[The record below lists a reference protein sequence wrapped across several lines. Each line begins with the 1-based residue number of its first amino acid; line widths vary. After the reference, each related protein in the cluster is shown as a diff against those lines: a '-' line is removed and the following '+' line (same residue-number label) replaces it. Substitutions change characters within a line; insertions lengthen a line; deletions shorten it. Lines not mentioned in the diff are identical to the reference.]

1 MAAKPKKTPVAVD
14 KLTETQAKVELVRLA
29 LEIERHNEAY
39 YNADAP
45 KISDAAY
52 DELRKR
58 SDAIEARFPGLV
70 TRDSPSQKVGAAP
83 SGRFAKAPHAVPM
96 LSLGNAFTDEDVI
109 DAEYEVKD

>member
-1 MAAKPKKTPVAVD
+1 MAAKSKKPPVAVD
-14 KLTETQAKVELVRLA
+14 KLTETQAKVELVRLT

-39 YNADAP
+39 YNEDAP

-70 TRDSPSQKVGAAP
+70 TRDLAVAESRCCTVGAFCEGAACGP
-83 SGRFAKAPHAVPM
+83 
-96 LSLGNAFTDEDVI
+96 
-109 DAEYEVKD
+109 DALAWQCLYR